1 MASAERRAREK
12 ESLRRAILDAAR
24 ELFATE
30 DYKAVSMRRIAEKI
44 EYSPTA
50 IYLHFK
56 DKDEILG
63 QLILEGF
70 ALLSERL
77 ESSYTADPIE
87 RLRRGGKA
95 YFDFALS
102 QPHYY
107 RIMFQQDNKPLMEK
121 YQAQN
126 AMGPDCFG
134 FLLKAVIEAINAGKF
149 DTNPSEI
156 VTAHV
161 LWSNLHGAVSLALSG
176 HLCHMMPDH
185 LQSAFFD
192 AVIET
197 SLTGLM
203 TKR

>member
-12 ESLRRAILDAAR
+12 ENLRRAILDAAR

-30 DYKAVSMRRIAEKI
+30 DYKAISMRRIAEKI

-70 ALLSERL
+70 AMLSERL
-77 ESSYTADPIE
+77 EALHIADPIE
-87 RLRRGGKA
+87 RLRKGGKV
-95 YFDFALS
+95 YFEFALL

-107 RIMFQQDNKPLMEK
+107 RIMFQQDSKPLMED
-121 YQAQN
+121 YQEKN

-134 FLLKAVIEAINAGKF
+134 FLLKAVIEAMNAGKF
-149 DTNPSEI
+149 DTRQSEI

-185 LQSAFFD
+185 LQDAFFE

-197 SLTGLM
+197 TLSGLLTH
-203 TKR
+203 R